1 MGFHALGQSSRKDA
15 NPPLRQIFSILPSE
29 CYYAIWNKDAS
40 TADKRAGPV
49 GWAGCITQRRTPLAR
64 QTHMQNSTILVGKH
78 AALSL
83 LTPQCSELVSGMLY
97 HILYA
102 GPSGIS
108 RHRCLPGH
116 IVVKKI

>member
-15 NPPLRQIFSILPSE
+15 NPPPEADLLNFTLRVLL
-29 CYYAIWNKDAS
+29 CDLNKDAS

-49 GWAGCITQRRTPLAR
+49 GCITQRRTPLAR